1 MRSMLVVSLLL
12 VPLAFATTAVA
23 SQPAIDAV
31 TSMQHNPITTGVTP
45 VRVLHHPRHI
55 RALSDQFN
63 FSFPELAMIHLK
75 LDVTRDGN
83 ARNIRIVSSNDPLL
97 NPYAIAAAYR
107 IRWRPARLDHHTI
120 SSPVNLML
128 MVNQ

>member
-31 TSMQHNPITTGVTP
+31 TSIQHSPVTTGVTP
-45 VRVLHHPRHI
+45 VQLVHRARHI
-55 RALSDQFN
+55 RVPSDQN
-63 FSFPELAMIHLK
+63 IASFPEFAMVHLR
-75 LDVTRDGN
+75 LNVTRDGN
-83 ARNIRIVSSNDPLL
+83 ARDIRVVSSDDPILD
-97 NPYAIAAAYR
+97 PYAIAAAYR
-107 IRWRPARLDHHTI
+107 FRWRPARLDHHTI
-120 SSPVNLML
+120 SSPVNLTL